1 MSDVIQVIT
10 LNCKGLFVPRPQRVG
25 VYSLTGRG
33 KATHRQVQTL
43 FSLGNWLVVVTMWFL
58 FHTLTLCL
66 TLLLLSEAQWL
77 LEKSS
82 KWRQMPW
89 SFTAFNILACLLWH
103 FYCIPRKRALLFPFL
118 LKPQAPSVVIS
129 VQHPWCS
136 RAAVSVCLSP
146 AILVTHWLLLSEE
159 GQMSRF
165 KFKQLSSYPLI
176 LFEEGMGFFY
186 CSVSFSGTFEKI
198 YTTVVVKI
206 WGYFWLFNLQIA
218 FYALPCLLL
227 LYALPLNPWDIISN
241 TLFWIIKGEDW
252 FQCC

>member
-1 MSDVIQVIT
+1 MCIHSQVVAKLLIVKFKRLFPWETDLWWSLCGFCFT
-10 LNCKGLFVPRPQRVG
+10 L
-25 VYSLTGRG
+25 S
-33 KATHRQVQTL
+33 
-43 FSLGNWLVVVTMWFL
+43 
-58 FHTLTLCL
+58 LCL

-176 LFEEGMGFFY
+176 LCEEGVGFFY

-241 TLFWIIKGEDW
+241 TLFWIIKGEEW